1 MAKKPDPSL
10 ESAYA
15 EMTADWKREKE
26 ALKWAEAILQFDG
39 AETVEKHEP
48 DGPASQ
54 EKLK

>member
-1 MAKKPDPSL
+1 MVKKPDPSL

-26 ALKWAEAILQFDG
+26 ALKWAEAVLQFDG